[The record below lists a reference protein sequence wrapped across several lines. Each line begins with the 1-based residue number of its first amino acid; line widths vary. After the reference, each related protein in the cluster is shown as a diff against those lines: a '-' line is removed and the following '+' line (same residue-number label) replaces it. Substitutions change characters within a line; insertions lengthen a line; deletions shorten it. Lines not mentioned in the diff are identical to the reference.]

1 MSDPIVIE
9 VCNESLIRHVEDALN
24 ALAMIAPVIQCERCG
39 GTGKEPTS
47 LDNDCYACLGDGG
60 FTSMQA
66 IQMAALAQHVLNDL
80 NECVASSSTEETED
94 NTMLESLIADVAALQ
109 ASTEQFN
116 ANYGIT
122 LVWCGLEGFES
133 ELRAVDAMPD
143 DTPEAKVRKA
153 KEVNRL
159 RNWFNDSKQHIE
171 SARVR
176 DLQLRLNAGRAIYG
190 LLTELWESIT
200 DHLDPDNINALLG
213 TDLCNRINAAIT
225 GKLPTP

>member
-9 VCNESLIRHVEDALN
+9 ICNESPIRHIEDALN
-24 ALAMIAPVIQCERCG
+24 ALAMIAPVSQCERCG

-94 NTMLESLIADVAALQ
+94 NTMLESLVADVAALQ

-213 TDLCNRINAAIT
+213 IDLCNRINAAIT

>member
-1 MSDPIVIE
+1 
-9 VCNESLIRHVEDALN
+9 
-24 ALAMIAPVIQCERCG
+24 MIAPVIKCERCG

-47 LDNDCYACLGDGG
+47 LDNDCYACFGNGG

-66 IQMAALAQHVLNDL
+66 IEMAALAQQVLNEL
-80 NECVASSSTEETED
+80 NECVASSSTKTGD
-94 NTMLESLIADVAALQ
+94 NTMLESLVADVDALR
-109 ASTEQFN
+109 ASTKQFN
-116 ANYGIT
+116 MDYGIT
-122 LVWCGLEGFES
+122 LTWCGLDEFES
-133 ELRAVDAMPD
+133 ELQAVAAMPD
-143 DTPEAKVRKA
+143 DTPNAKLRKA

-190 LLTELWESIT
+190 LLTELWESVT
-200 DHLDPDNINALLG
+200 DYFDPDNLNVLLG

>member
-1 MSDPIVIE
+1 
-9 VCNESLIRHVEDALN
+9 
-24 ALAMIAPVIQCERCG
+24 
-39 GTGKEPTS
+39 
-47 LDNDCYACLGDGG
+47 
-60 FTSMQA
+60 MQA
-66 IQMAALAQHVLNDL
+66 IQMAALAQQVLNEL
-80 NECVASSSTEETED
+80 NECVASSSTKTGD

-225 GKLPTP
+225 RKLPTP

>member
-1 MSDPIVIE
+1 MVLDLSPVDLHCHRRLSRAWRDAVSNRL
-9 VCNESLIRHVEDALN
+9 VGNHSTSSARYQDDVFNEN
-24 ALAMIAPVIQCERCG
+24 
-39 GTGKEPTS
+39 
-47 LDNDCYACLGDGG
+47 ACLGDGV

-66 IQMAALAQHVLNDL
+66 IQMAALAQQVLNEL
-80 NECVASSSTEETED
+80 NECVASSSTKTGD